1 MMRKAED
8 FRKEFNELIL
18 PMMRLRCVLEFLI
31 KANEWFT
38 SAEALTTPSSAQLEP
53 LQSAGH
59 VAR

>member
-31 KANEWFT
+31 KANER
-38 SAEALTTPSSAQLEP
+38 S
-53 LQSAGH
+53 LQWK
-59 VAR
+59 R